1 MLEPSAH
8 IDSFARDRLP
18 PPAEWPLLD
27 FTTLPELR
35 AYPRRLNCARELLDR
50 QAERFPDRPAL
61 RTAERSWSY
70 GELRELADRIAH
82 VLVDDLGVR
91 PGNRVLLRAP
101 NNPLYVACWFA
112 VMKAGAIAVAT
123 MPLLRWR
130 ELAYMAEKA
139 EIAVALC
146 DGRLGEE
153 MENTLRQSRHLK
165 RAIYFNHDGPDSL
178 EARLKAKPARFETV
192 DTAWDDVCLIAFTSG
207 TTGSPKGCMHFHRDV
222 MAICDTFS
230 RQVLRPAADDV
241 FTGSPPIAFTF
252 GLGGLVAFPMH
263 VGASS
268 LLVEQYSPE
277 LMLRTIAERRVTV
290 LFTAPT
296 AYRAMLDHVGR
307 YDIGSLRK
315 CVSAGEALPLATW
328 QAWADKTG
336 IRIIDSIGSTEM
348 LHCFVGSSGAD
359 IRPGSTGRPV
369 PGYRAKVVDDEGRE
383 LPPGTVGRL
392 AVQGPTGCRYLDN
405 PERQR
410 AYVRDGWNYTGDAY
424 KMDDDGYFWYQ
435 ARTDDMII
443 SAGYN
448 ISGPEVE
455 AVLLMHPQV
464 LECAVI
470 GAPDAER
477 GQIVKAFVVLR
488 DKAAATPA
496 TAKALQDFVK
506 AEIAPYKYPRAVE
519 FVDSLPRTQTGKLQR
534 FLLREREKQK
544 AG

>member
-1 MLEPSAH
+1 
-8 IDSFARDRLP
+8 
-18 PPAEWPLLD
+18 
-27 FTTLPELR
+27 
-35 AYPRRLNCARELLDR
+35 
-50 QAERFPDRPAL
+50 
-61 RTAERSWSY
+61 
-70 GELRELADRIAH
+70 
-82 VLVDDLGVR
+82 
-91 PGNRVLLRAP
+91 
-101 NNPLYVACWFA
+101 
-112 VMKAGAIAVAT
+112 
-123 MPLLRWR
+123 
-130 ELAYMAEKA
+130 
-139 EIAVALC
+139 
-146 DGRLGEE
+146 
-153 MENTLRQSRHLK
+153 
-165 RAIYFNHDGPDSL
+165 
-178 EARLKAKPARFETV
+178 
-192 DTAWDDVCLIAFTSG
+192 
-207 TTGSPKGCMHFHRDV
+207 MHFHRDV

-410 AYVRDGWNYTGDAY
+410 GYVRDGWNYTGDAY